1 MSRKD
6 NKSGSDG
13 NFLTKIGVQ
22 IRLIGRLMLDRRVNF
37 LLKLIPI
44 ASLIYLINPVDIPT
58 PLDDI
63 GVVWLG
69 FAIFIELCP
78 PEIVNEH
85 LANIHRVVDV
95 TGRDSTAGDGQVI
108 DAEFREVS
116 GDSEE
121 EK

>member
-1 MSRKD
+1 MSRNVHKP
-6 NKSGSDG
+6 GSDG
-13 NFLTKIGVQ
+13 NFLSNIGVQ
-22 IRLIGRLMLDRRVNF
+22 IRLIGRLMFDRRVNF
-37 LLKLIPI
+37 LLKLIPV

-95 TGRDSTAGDGQVI
+95 SGRDSTSGDEQVI
-108 DAEFREVS
+108 DAEFHEVS

-121 EK
+121 NK

>member
-13 NFLTKIGVQ
+13 NFLSNIGVQ

-69 FAIFIELCP
+69 FAVFIELCP

-95 TGRDSTAGDGQVI
+95 TGRDSTAGDEQVI

-121 EK
+121 KK